1 MVQSVVDER
10 LAAAGLGSTTACTLQ
25 ALFVRHH
32 GGTRGTQFV
41 LLLPYVPLREHVHG
55 LWTPNRGP
63 QVSEG
68 IDFSDDA
75 ARMCVI
81 VGIPYPSSK
90 DLQVGWGLGGTCDTY
105 LRRLL
110 LWTLR
115 EGRTPATRL
124 HGRRKRAVLWN
135 ARRYAKVLCIYMWSG
150 CPCGGEARYERNGL
164 LS

>member
-1 MVQSVVDER
+1 MVHKYNLFYYCR
-10 LAAAGLGSTTACTLQ
+10 TWC
-25 ALFVRHH
+25 ALR
-32 GGTRGTQFV
+32 T
-41 LLLPYVPLREHVHG
+41 HVHD

-90 DLQVGWGLGGTCDTY
+90 DLQVGWALGGICDTY

-110 LWTLR
+110 LWALERGEPQQPGFTAN
-115 EGRTPATRL
+115 EKEQCYGI
-124 HGRRKRAVLWN
+124 WN
-135 ARRYAKVLCIYMWSG
+135 ARRSAKVLPIYMRLG
-150 CPCGGEARYERNGL
+150 CPCEGEARHERNGL